1 MIRDILTVMWKDRR
15 EQANQDQRLRDR
27 IVGLML
33 PVMCMGT
40 MAIYPAIAMGP
51 AWVTSPLVLVISFL
65 IPTMIVGMGIVDA
78 FAGER
83 ERHTL
88 ESLLATRLPDRA
100 ILFGKIAGPVVLA
113 LQFTVYLHLAS
124 LVALN
129 IVHWEGMVL
138 VYPLR
143 MVAAILSLAIL
154 TSLFASSL
162 GVLISLRAQTLRLAA
177 QRLMT
182 AVLAPIIVVCF
193 GVGLIGRAA
202 PASWREAFESCV
214 IQHIATLSFAQGTLA
229 VLAFLAVAD
238 AALLLAATLRFRRN
252 RLVVG

>member
-1 MIRDILTVMWKDRR
+1 MWKERR
-15 EQANQDQRLRDR
+15 EQANQDKRLRDR

-33 PVMCMGT
+33 PLMCMGT
-40 MAIYPAIAMGP
+40 MAVYPPIALGP
-51 AWVTSPLVLVISFL
+51 KWVTSPLALCISFL
-65 IPTMIVGMGIVDA
+65 IPAMIVGMGIVDA

-88 ESLLATRLPDRA
+88 EGLLATRLPDRA

-124 LVALN
+124 LLALN
-129 IVHWEGMVL
+129 VAHWEGTVL
-138 VYPLR
+138 VYPMP
-143 MVAAILSLAIL
+143 MVAAILSLALL

-162 GVLISLRAQTLRLAA
+162 GVLISLRAETLRQAL

-182 AVLAPIIVVCF
+182 AVLAPIMVVCS
-193 GVGLIGRAA
+193 GLVLIGRAA
-202 PASWREAFESCV
+202 PASWREAFESFLT
-214 IQHIATLSFAQGTLA
+214 QHLATLSFAQVTLVA
-229 VLAFLAVAD
+229 LAFLAVAD
-238 AALLLAATLRFRRN
+238 AALLLAATLRFRRS